1 MKYVTL
7 PDEANRQLSF
17 YLAMEEYV
25 ARHLDAD
32 DYFFMWQVEPSVI
45 FGRHQVAANEVN
57 FDYCREHGIRIF
69 RRKSGGGCVYAD
81 RDNVMMSFVTPE
93 ENVGLTFNRFINM
106 LLLVL
111 RKMGVKATSTTHNDV
126 MIGDRKVSGTAFYH
140 LPGRSIV
147 HGTMLYDTNM
157 DFMLNA
163 ITPGKEKLQ
172 AKGIES
178 VRQRVTLLKDYTS
191 LTLDEF
197 KALDAQTQNY
207 INETRTFAQE
217 NSPEALTQKGLG
229 QKYIEN
235 LMEKDPSYI
244 QTPTGLV
251 YKMIEPGKGNKFNA
265 DDKIKVM
272 YKGTHVDGKTFDES
286 KEPVTFAPNQVVP
299 GFREALLMMR
309 PGAKMI
315 AVLPQEIAYGAR
327 GAGQEIKPFETLV
340 FEIETLGIDSDVE
353 AGSKAAP
360 SAEETSKPVVSNK
373 PAVTKAKSSK
383 KSAGKKKTGKSKK

>member
-197 KALDAQTQNY
+197 KAFVRATLC
-207 INETRTFAQE
+207 EGERM
-217 NSPEALTQKGLG
+217 LT
-229 QKYIEN
+229 
-235 LMEKDPSYI
+235 
-244 QTPTGLV
+244 
-251 YKMIEPGKGNKFNA
+251 
-265 DDKIKVM
+265 
-272 YKGTHVDGKTFDES
+272 
-286 KEPVTFAPNQVVP
+286 
-299 GFREALLMMR
+299 
-309 PGAKMI
+309 
-315 AVLPQEIAYGAR
+315 
-327 GAGQEIKPFETLV
+327 
-340 FEIETLGIDSDVE
+340 
-353 AGSKAAP
+353 
-360 SAEETSKPVVSNK
+360 AEEVEGIEELEQTYLREDFVKLIN
-373 PAVTKAKSSK
+373 T
-383 KSAGKKKTGKSKK
+383 